1 MRNMS
6 RNQVGE
12 ESCAMYEPVSQVEKK
27 ETSVAFLHPWR
38 GLVPPV
44 AGLGGAWFRPV
55 TALAQ
60 ISHLPLQCDHG
71 PQVGLDQRNDEKVKT
86 Y

>member
-1 MRNMS
+1 MS

-60 ISHLPLQCDHG
+60 IL
-71 PQVGLDQRNDEKVKT
+71 T
-86 Y
+86 YLSSVIMARRWALTRETMRR